1 MKKDKVPLILFIILS
16 VLAFAP
22 ILEEHCH
29 VIPLKKL
36 NGVVKEVPFP
46 KLTLQSYVDGDF
58 QKGSE
63 AYLQQNFGFRPP
75 VIRLYNQYLW
85 DFYKKTYVKSGQFV
99 EGKEG
104 WLYEPWFV
112 EEYYQGRSY
121 RVDADSAKVMQQFE
135 KEAFRVYQLQH
146 ILDSYGVKMFVCLL
160 PGKDMVYP
168 EYLPENTKYFKKNQV
183 KAYGFYSRKFK
194 EMGINCID
202 VADWFLQMKDT
213 ADFLLF
219 PQKGTHW
226 SNMAAV
232 YVADSI
238 FRYMEHLGGIE
249 MNDLDISEPY
259 VGKVIKPDD
268 DLESLMNLSRP
279 LKKIPHK
286 YVDVKVVENK
296 DAVKPRMITI
306 GDSYYWNI
314 LNQLETKKLFSKNPY
329 WYYNSTIYFDKPKT
343 SVKDVDVV
351 KELLSC
357 DFVMLSYCTVQA
369 YEFGNGFADDAVFSF
384 CYDENEMEEVR
395 QKIAGQIMNNGKW
408 KEGVERLAVERNS
421 TFEKE
426 LDNNVTWFIQNRFES
441 SFPALADSIPS
452 KRSNELMR
460 RQNRIMFYRHVFYPE
475 LL

>member
-1 MKKDKVPLILFIILS
+1 MRKTKVILFSLTALLLFISLIQKQ
-16 VLAFAP
+16 F
-22 ILEEHCH
+22 H
-29 VIPLKKL
+29 VIHFKHLE
-36 NGVVKEVPFP
+36 GVVYEVGMP
-46 KLTLQSYVDGDF
+46 KLTFASFCDGSFQS
-58 QKGSE
+58 QTERHLK
-63 AYLQQNFGFRPP
+63 QQFGFREPL
-75 VIRLYNQYLW
+75 IRFYNQYLW
-85 DFYKKTYVKSGQFV
+85 DFYGKTHAIPYQFV
-99 EGKEG
+99 EGKDG

-121 RVDADSAKVMQQFE
+121 RVNVDSAEVLKRFE
-135 KEAFRVYQLQH
+135 KEALRVYQLQH

-160 PGKDMVYP
+160 PGKDMIYP

-183 KAYGFYSRKFK
+183 KAYDFYSRKFK

-232 YVADSI
+232 YAADSI

-259 VGKVIKPDD
+259 VGKVKKPDD

>member
-1 MKKDKVPLILFIILS
+1 MRKTKVILFSLTALLLFISLIQKQ
-16 VLAFAP
+16 F
-22 ILEEHCH
+22 H
-29 VIPLKKL
+29 VIHFKHLE
-36 NGVVKEVPFP
+36 GVVYEVGMP
-46 KLTLQSYVDGDF
+46 KLTFASFCDGSFQS
-58 QKGSE
+58 QTERHLK
-63 AYLQQNFGFRPP
+63 QQFGFREPL
-75 VIRLYNQYLW
+75 IRFYNQYLW
-85 DFYKKTYVKSGQFV
+85 DFYGKTHAIPYQFV
-99 EGKEG
+99 EGKDG

-121 RVDADSAKVMQQFE
+121 RVNVDSAEVLKRFE
-135 KEAFRVYQLQH
+135 KEALRVYQLQH

-160 PGKDMVYP
+160 PGKDMIYP

-183 KAYGFYSRKFK
+183 KAYDFYSRKFK
-194 EMGINCID
+194 EMGINYID
-202 VADWFLQMKDT
+202 MSEWFVQMKDT
-213 ADFLLF
+213 ASFLLF

-232 YVADSI
+232 YAADSI